1 MTILHSLLPTMYTQ
15 GMSAN
20 SSVGAVV
27 TQVVATDAD
36 TGSNGEI
43 SYHLSGSEAERFQ
56 IDSVTGEV
64 TVAHPLDYESV
75 TEPFVLTVIAR
86 DNGENA
92 LPVSICVIL
101 C

>member
-1 MTILHSLLPTMYTQ
+1 M
-15 GMSAN
+15 
-20 SSVGAVV
+20 GAVV

-43 SYHLSGSEAERFQ
+43 SYHLSGSEAGRFQ

-64 TVAHPLDYESV
+64 TVARPLDFESV

-86 DNGENA
+86 DNGEMH
-92 LPVSICVIL
+92 CL
-101 C
+101 CHLCYLVLIQC